1 VEWTEHVRI
10 YQGRTVKRIIESKP
24 EGSRIR
30 GRPRLRWMEDIE
42 KDLREIKLRNGD
54 RRQSKLR
61 NGRM

>member
-1 VEWTEHVRI
+1 M

-24 EGSRIR
+24 EGIRIR
-30 GRPRLRWMEDIE
+30 GRPRLRWMEDME
-42 KDLREIKLRNGD
+42 KDQREIKLRNGD